1 MKNVSGTGLSVIVCV
16 SVCVWWGLPVILRRC
31 THANYL
37 LNRIRQNE
45 VDVDSHPVMLEFSVV
60 FPSLATAVPP
70 NTTWLFVH
78 GLIHLF
84 N

>member
-1 MKNVSGTGLSVIVCV
+1 MKNVSGTGLSVSVCV
-16 SVCVWWGLPVILRRC
+16 SVCGVLPVILRRC